1 MTSLPRRTPLEEIGL
16 RFETAVAEEHARC
29 HPDDV
34 EALRAVAYA
43 YTAAGRLEEAL
54 AADLDLVRREPS
66 RSDLQYDLAC
76 SYALLHRDEEAFE
89 SLHRAIDLGFD
100 DREHVEEDS
109 DLDGLHG
116 DPRWADL
123 LKRLP

>member
-1 MTSLPRRTPLEEIGL
+1 MTALPRRTALEELGL
-16 RFETAVAEEHARC
+16 RFETSVAEEHARC

-54 AADLDLVRREPS
+54 AADLDLVRREPT

-76 SYALLHRDEEAFE
+76 SYALLHRKDEAFDALVRSIE
-89 SLHRAIDLGFD
+89 LGFD

-109 DLDGLHG
+109 DLDGLHA